1 MKKKL
6 LSLLLIGIFVFG
18 CVGCTEEKEKNNSN
32 GGGTEKTAVK
42 KKTLGDKIEFDG
54 LELTFASDYT
64 FTTLDNEF
72 SDKNGSTVIKIGVN
86 VKNISSEKNSLNMF
100 FYDLF
105 GSKGT
110 ELESVTAYFDDT
122 VDFAGDLKPGASYDT
137 YFYILYDGDGDYSI
151 DFDNYTE
158 QETVEFSI
166 KK

>member
-110 ELESVTAYFDDT
+110 ELDSVTAYFDDT
-122 VDFAGDLKPGASYDT
+122 IDFAGDLKPGAYSEDENWT
-137 YFYILYDGDGDYSI
+137 YKTQIKTGGLTYSLFSCYGMPV
-151 DFDNYTE
+151 FDI
-158 QETVEFSI
+158 Q
-166 KK
+166 